1 MKFRILSA
9 ILRQAWA
16 IDERYA
22 IANGGIIAGMIDG
35 FEPDINSNPVEA
47 ARNLPY
53 AVTIAGETRRYSNYD
68 DAPIDSVAVIPVVGP
83 LMKEDEDDCGVFT
96 AGMTTLANRLR
107 EADQHPNISSI
118 ILYIDSPGGTV
129 DGTAAFADV
138 VKAAEKPVVSFIDGL
153 MASAALWIGTA
164 ANKVVAQ
171 NVTTEVGSIGVMLSF
186 QDMQPYWE
194 AKGIKFHRIVADQ
207 SKNKNK
213 PFFDALSGDYVAI
226 KAESLNPLADLFISA
241 VKDNR
246 PGITDNGVFTGKVYF
261 AGDAIKLGLID
272 EIGNFDVAVTRA
284 RELSD
289 ERKIQLKTP
298 ITKLTAM
305 KYPRLSAALGI
316 EDLEVGEENLML
328 DQQQLEQLEAQLSI
342 EVHLQPVQDAVPME
356 SANAELEGQKSALA
370 SQLEE
375 SNNRVAEL
383 EAELAYTRK
392 LPAAQSAAVH
402 ASGDNAAVSEDIN
415 KVLENMTMKER
426 VAYLKGK
433 QQ

>member
-22 IANGGIIAGMIDG
+22 VANGGVIAGLIDG
-35 FEPDINSNPVEA
+35 MEIDPNPDPVEET
-47 ARNLPY
+47 RNLPY
-53 AVTIAGETRRYSNYD
+53 AVTIAGETKRYSNYD
-68 DAPIDSVAVIPVVGP
+68 DAPLDSLAVIPVVGP

-96 AGMTTLANRLR
+96 AGMNTLANRVR

-118 ILYIDSPGGTV
+118 VLYIDSPGGTV
-129 DGTAAFADV
+129 DGTAALADA
-138 VKAAEKPVVSFIDGL
+138 VKSAEKPVVAFVDGL
-153 MASAALWIGTA
+153 MASAALWIGTSA
-164 ANKVVAQ
+164 SKVVAQ

-213 PFFDALSGDYVAI
+213 PFFDALSGDYEAI
-226 KAESLNPLADLFISA
+226 KTESLNPLADLFIDA
-241 VKDNR
+241 VKANR
-246 PGITDNGVFTGKVYF
+246 PAVTDAAVFTGKMYY
-261 AGDAIKLGLID
+261 AGEALKLGLID

-289 ERKIQLKTP
+289 ERKIQLNIIEPKP
-298 ITKLTAM
+298 KAM
-305 KYPRLSAALGI
+305 NLPRLAAALGI
-316 EDLEVGEENLML
+316 ETLESGEDGLML
-328 DQQQLEQLEAQLSI
+328 DQQQMEQLEAQLAV
-342 EVHLQPVQDAVPME
+342 EVQIQSTEEANPLEAAVTELQ
-356 SANAELEGQKSALA
+356 
-370 SQLEE
+370 SQLEA
-375 SNNRVAEL
+375 SQSRVSQL
-383 EAELAYTRK
+383 ETELAEARQ
-392 LPAAQSAAVH
+392 LPAALPAAVQ
-402 ASGDNAAVSEDIN
+402 ASGDDSAVSEDLN

-426 VAYLKGK
+426 VAYLQGT